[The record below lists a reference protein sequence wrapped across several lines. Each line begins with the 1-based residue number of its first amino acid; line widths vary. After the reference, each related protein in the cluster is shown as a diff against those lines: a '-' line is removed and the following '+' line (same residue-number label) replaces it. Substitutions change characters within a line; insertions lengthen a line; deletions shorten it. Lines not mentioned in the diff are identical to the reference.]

1 MEGTETGPAA
11 EFEQPAPLD
20 GVADLDSPSTLDD
33 PSLGAAPRPA
43 VATYSKADGRRLAR
57 WMHIARAPVLLC
69 SLAPVAISA
78 TLLWTRGV
86 RISVPLLASTLGAA
100 VLVQAG
106 ANVLDAYL
114 DHLRTQHM
122 VRIDP
127 SSSTVRRFSRSLSA
141 LLEADIY
148 PRDAFRVA
156 ALLFGCG
163 ALCGIPLLIAGGWP
177 VVILGAVGALVA
189 VLYSS
194 TSFALK
200 RLPLGELVVFLGLG
214 PGLIALTLFVQHQ
227 TASAQE
233 VSIGIGLGLFA
244 LALVEAANL
253 RAVSPEIRDGRLTV
267 VRLLGPWRGRLFYA
281 VCLIGAYLVVVGVAL
296 LPNMAHSAVLV
307 LCSLPMT
314 VVPLTGALRAK
325 GAAAL
330 SRVVQYTVRAYAYF
344 AFWLIVGLVVGT
356 LALKVLAHFGR

>member
-1 MEGTETGPAA
+1 MEGAESRAAA
-11 EFEQPAPLD
+11 ELEQSATLA
-20 GVADLDSPSTLDD
+20 GVADLDSPSALDD
-33 PSLGAAPRPA
+33 LSLDAAGFPA
-43 VATYSKADGRRLAR
+43 LATFAKSDGRQLAR
-57 WMHIARAPVLLC
+57 WMHIARAPVLFC

-78 TLLWTRGV
+78 TMLWTRGA
-86 RISVPLLASTLGAA
+86 RISVPLLVATLGAA

-114 DHLRTQHM
+114 DHLRTQQM

-127 SSSTVRRFSRSLSA
+127 TSSTVRRFSRSLSA

-156 ALLFGCG
+156 AILFGLG

-177 VVILGAVGALVA
+177 VIILGAVGALVA

-200 RLPLGELVVFLGLG
+200 RMPLGEIAIFLGLG
-214 PGLIALTLFVQHQ
+214 PGLVALTLFVQHQ
-227 TASAQE
+227 GATAQE
-233 VSIGIGLGLFA
+233 VGIGIGLGLFA

-253 RAVSPEIRDGRLTV
+253 RAVAPEIRDGRLTV
-267 VRLLGPWRGRLFYA
+267 VRLLGPWRGRLFFA
-281 VCLIGAYLVVVGVAL
+281 GCLVGAYLVVVGAAL
-296 LPNMAHSAVLV
+296 LPRMTHSAVLV

-330 SRVVQYTVRAYAYF
+330 SHVVRYTVRAYAYF
-344 AFWLIVGLVVGT
+344 AFWLIAGLVIGA
-356 LALKVLAHFGR
+356 LALKVLAYFGR